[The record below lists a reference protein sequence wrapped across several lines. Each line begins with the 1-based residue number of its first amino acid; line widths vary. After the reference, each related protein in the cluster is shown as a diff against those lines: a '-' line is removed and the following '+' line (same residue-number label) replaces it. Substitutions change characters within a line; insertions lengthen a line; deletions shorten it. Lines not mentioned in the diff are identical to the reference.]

1 MLYQTTTENVQW
13 PAHKLGHR
21 VWEWH
26 LEVHMRKCKL
36 LEHQLALKYVKNI
49 LHMTVSQ
56 TSSKKVIPELHATM
70 NTTYSNIHAWQQ
82 S

>member
-1 MLYQTTTENVQW
+1 MVK
-13 PAHKLGHR
+13 H
-21 VWEWH
+21 
-26 LEVHMRKCKL
+26 KL
-36 LEHQLALKYVKNI
+36 LEHQLAHKYEKYI

-56 TSSKKVIPELHATM
+56 TSSKKVIPELHAAM